1 MSAEQIGTAPT
12 RVSIIAAMAKNRVIG
27 IENRLPWRLPGD
39 MQRFRALTMGHHILA
54 GRKTYESIGKP
65 LPGRSMVVITRSG
78 DFTAPGCIVVNSVA
92 EAVAACR
99 GDAEIFIIGG
109 EQLYRQTLDVADR
122 IYLTEVQAEFTGDAR
137 FPELDPTL
145 WRETERKS
153 FPADDSNPC
162 PYDFVVY
169 DRVGQLRRNVPA
181 GQLNA

>member
-1 MSAEQIGTAPT
+1 MSAEQNDNAPP

-78 DFTAPGCIVVNSVA
+78 GFAAPGCIVVNSVA

-137 FPELDPTL
+137 FPELDSTL

-169 DRVGQLRRNVPA
+169 DKVAQLRRNVPA
-181 GQLNA
+181 GQFNA

>member
-1 MSAEQIGTAPT
+1 MSAEATDSAVP

-39 MQRFRALTMGHHILA
+39 MQRFRTLTMGHHILA

-78 DFTAPGCIVVNSVA
+78 DFAAPGCIVVNSVA

-169 DRVGQLRRNVPA
+169 DKVGQLRH
-181 GQLNA
+181 NAPTGAANA

>member
-1 MSAEQIGTAPT
+1 
-12 RVSIIAAMAKNRVIG
+12 MAKNRVIG

-92 EAVAACR
+92 EAIAACR

-122 IYLTEVQAEFTGDAR
+122 IYLTEVQAEFTGDAC

-145 WRETERKS
+145 WRETERTR
-153 FPADDSNPC
+153 FPADDGNPC

-169 DRVGQLRRNVPA
+169 DKIGKVPGYEPA
-181 GQLNA
+181 GQLDA